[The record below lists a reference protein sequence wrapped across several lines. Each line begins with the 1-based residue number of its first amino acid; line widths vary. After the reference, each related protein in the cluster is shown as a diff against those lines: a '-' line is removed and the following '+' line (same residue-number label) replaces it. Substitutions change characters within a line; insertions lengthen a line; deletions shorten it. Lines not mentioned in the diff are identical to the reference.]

1 MIFTTELL
9 KLTAESF
16 YENTKS
22 IGIGIKSKCK
32 SFDLWSQFLAN
43 KNYSSLHASLEN
55 KVKYFELNAE
65 KLCEKFRHKN
75 RKLSFS
81 SASNLI
87 AATIKPFLEQVDKNC
102 FKLVSVLKENRNL
115 SLISNGQGTVGF
127 IQKNVAGYR
136 EIDSV
141 RFSNYECAKTF
152 VNIALHISGQA
163 SRQSDEIFYS
173 TITKQNEISNKRV
186 LEEFRIN
193 NYEFIKKI
201 SAYLQFHITTSD
213 DLFLIREIITDALSD
228 YFMCD
233 NFHFVVDT
241 SLISDFIDSLS
252 GNFITIIEDAH
263 FDNKSKI
270 ELSDVTSAVRHK
282 LHLHFS

>member
-1 MIFTTELL
+1 M
-9 KLTAESF
+9 
-16 YENTKS
+16 
-22 IGIGIKSKCK
+22 
-32 SFDLWSQFLAN
+32 
-43 KNYSSLHASLEN
+43 
-55 KVKYFELNAE
+55 KYFELNAE

-87 AATIKPFLEQVDKNC
+87 ADTIKPFLEQVDKKC
-102 FKLVSVLKENRNL
+102 FKLVSVLKENRDL

-127 IQKNVAGYR
+127 IQTNVAGYR

-163 SRQSDEIFYS
+163 SRHSDEIFYS

-193 NYEFIKKI
+193 NYEFIKKL

-213 DLFLIREIITDALSD
+213 DPFLIRKTIPNALIYS
-228 YFMCD
+228 FIFI
-233 NFHFVVDT
+233 NF
-241 SLISDFIDSLS
+241 
-252 GNFITIIEDAH
+252 
-263 FDNKSKI
+263 
-270 ELSDVTSAVRHK
+270 
-282 LHLHFS
+282 